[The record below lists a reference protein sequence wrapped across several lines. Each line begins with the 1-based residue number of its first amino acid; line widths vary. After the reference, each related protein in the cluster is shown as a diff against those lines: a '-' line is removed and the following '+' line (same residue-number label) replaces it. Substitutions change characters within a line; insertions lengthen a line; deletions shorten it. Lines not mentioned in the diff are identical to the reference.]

1 MDNGQYASLTRM
13 VWGEHELRMDA
24 SHGPGHSRELYLI
37 LYPKELEGDIID
49 LLETIGVPGYTE
61 LPKLVGRGRRV
72 RHFDNPIWPGATGGV
87 FTVVTQEQARALTT
101 PFESLAEQIET
112 RSQGLYGLHMF
123 ALPCRQ
129 VI

>member
-1 MDNGQYASLTRM
+1 M
-13 VWGEHELRMDA
+13 VWGERGLGLPGARD
-24 SHGPGHSRELYLI
+24 PGHSGELYLI
-37 LYPKELEGDIID
+37 LYPKELEADVIG
-49 LLETIGVPGYTE
+49 LLETAGVPGYTE

-87 FTVVTQEQARALTT
+87 FTVVTQQQARALTA
-101 PFESLAEQIET
+101 PFESLAAKIET
-112 RSQGLYGLHMF
+112 RSRGLYGLHIY